1 MVKVMQMGGW
11 KDLKTMKKYLRMA
24 GIEIHGATD
33 TLDFGTG
40 DEIDGDE
47 MGAISLNLGW
57 CSEL

>member
-1 MVKVMQMGGW
+1 MGGW